1 MLRLSVILF
10 TLSGCLATSGVPIG
24 PYEQPTTALILLD
37 LQRDLLEADGR
48 MPVAQAQVPPLLD
61 TATALHAA
69 ARAKGL
75 PVIRVENLY
84 TSSDVGNL
92 FRNGATVRG
101 TPGAAWDPR
110 APVDADAMFEKDAPD
125 ALSNPAF
132 DAALREKQVTHLVI
146 SGVFADGCVTWTTRG
161 ALNRGYRVTL
171 VRSGVAAG
179 SEQARSDA
187 LERLKAE
194 GVAVPEAVDGMDWA
208 AVAQ

>member
-1 MLRLSVILF
+1 MLRLSVILL
-10 TLSGCLATSGVPIG
+10 TLTGCLATEGEPIG
-24 PYEQPTTALILLD
+24 PYEKPTTALIVLD

-48 MPVAQAQVPPLLD
+48 MPVKQEQVQPMLE

-69 ARAKGL
+69 ARAQGL
-75 PVIRVENLY
+75 PVIRIENLY

-101 TPGAAWDPR
+101 TPGAAWDSR
-110 APVDADAMFEKDAPD
+110 APIDADAMFEKDAPD
-125 ALSNPAF
+125 AFSNPAF

-146 SGVFADGCVTWTTRG
+146 TGVYADGCVTWTTRG

-179 SEQARSDA
+179 SDQARNNALDA
-187 LERLKAE
+187 LKAE
-194 GVAVPEAVDGMDWA
+194 GVTITDGVDGMNWA
-208 AVAQ
+208 Q

>member
-1 MLRLSVILF
+1 MLRLSVILL
-10 TLSGCLATSGVPIG
+10 TLTGCLATEGAPIG
-24 PYEQPTTALILLD
+24 PYEKPTTALIVLD

-48 MPVAQAQVPPLLD
+48 MPVKQAQVQPLLD
-61 TATALHAA
+61 TATALHAS
-69 ARAKGL
+69 ARAQGL
-75 PVIRVENLY
+75 PIIRIENLY

-101 TPGAAWDPR
+101 NAGAAWDPR

-125 ALSNPAF
+125 AFSNPAF

-146 SGVFADGCVTWTTRG
+146 TGVYADGCVTWTSRG

-179 SEQARSDA
+179 SDQARSSALDA
-187 LERLKAE
+187 LKAE
-194 GVAVPEAVDGMDWA
+194 GVTIADGLDGMSWA
-208 AVAQ
+208 Q

>member
-1 MLRLSVILF
+1 MLRLSVILL
-10 TLSGCLATSGVPIG
+10 TLTGCLATEGEPIG
-24 PYEQPTTALILLD
+24 PYEKPTTALIVLD

-48 MPVAQAQVPPLLD
+48 MPVKQEQVQPMLE

-69 ARAKGL
+69 ARAQGL
-75 PVIRVENLY
+75 PVIRIENLY

-101 TPGAAWDPR
+101 TPGAAWDSR

-125 ALSNPAF
+125 AFSTPAF

-146 SGVFADGCVTWTTRG
+146 TGVYADGCVTWTTRG

-179 SEQARSDA
+179 SDQARNNALDA
-187 LERLKAE
+187 LKAE
-194 GVAVPEAVDGMDWA
+194 GVTITDGVDGMNWA
-208 AVAQ
+208 Q